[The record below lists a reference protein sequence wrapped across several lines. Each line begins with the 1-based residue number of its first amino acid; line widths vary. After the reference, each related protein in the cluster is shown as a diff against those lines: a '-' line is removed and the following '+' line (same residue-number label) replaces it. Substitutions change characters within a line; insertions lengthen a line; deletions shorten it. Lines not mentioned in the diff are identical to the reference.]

1 MEVNNVFKTVGA
13 VVLGLLGSLI
23 FGFWMGI
30 GGAII
35 GYFAGPPVIK
45 KFLNAR

>member
-1 MEVNNVFKTVGA
+1 MEPNTLYKTVGA
-13 VVLGLLGSLI
+13 VVLGLLGLLLI
-23 FGFWMGI
+23 GFWSAI

-35 GYFAGPPVIK
+35 GYFAGPPLAK